1 MQTCLVPRP
10 RAEMGAHHQSHGRPW
25 AEMSAHHQSQGHP
38 RSMGAQGRPW
48 NHTNPRIGSQ
58 PTNET
63 INHSSYGTDPQQKNP
78 HHYRFLFNN
87 INGIHFSSTSILEL
101 MSIARGLQLDWL
113 VLAETHLDTHKQHV
127 QLVVRRAMSA
137 KQHNGFKS
145 TNCVFSQSDLAYEGN
160 IKFGGVLQLATDNLA
175 SRTTSSQS
183 ASKRDCGDFYIPLYD

>member
-25 AEMSAHHQSQGHP
+25 AEMSAHHQSQGRP

-101 MSIARGLQLDWL
+101 MSIARGLQLDWCGFGWNSSGHSQTARTIGGPSGHVCQTTQRL
-113 VLAETHLDTHKQHV
+113 QIHK
-127 QLVVRRAMSA
+127 LRLLPEWSCLRR
-137 KQHNGFKS
+137 KHKIWRGPS
-145 TNCVFSQSDLAYEGN
+145 TGHRQPSFQN
-160 IKFGGVLQLATDNLA
+160 
-175 SRTTSSQS
+175 
-183 ASKRDCGDFYIPLYD
+183 YIISIGK